1 MNCYKEKKHKTI
13 AIKKKKKMEWKETF
27 NNGILSID
35 GECERLGPLE
45 NYKND
50 AIEID
55 IKGVFKIISS
65 KCFLN
70 FVKLKEIKFPDT
82 IETLEDN
89 IIQGVKLIESL
100 TLPKSL
106 KTISTAQT
114 FDWCYSIK
122 NIFVSNENPYFCDVD
137 GVLYSKDKKILYYV
151 PGGRTSTS
159 YFVLNSVETIKLA
172 AFSHSK
178 ILQTIVIPP
187 SVKTIEKSFGYGS
200 EAINSVIIL
209 QCKEKV
215 LFNTD
220 GLFTKTNNANNLSL
234 IYYNEICIEK
244 PKITCHTNTMFLN
257 HIQFTIMI
265 IL

>member
-1 MNCYKEKKHKTI
+1 
-13 AIKKKKKMEWKETF
+13 MEWKETF

-122 NIFVSNENPYFCDVD
+122 NTPMPNSGKKKLKSN
-137 GVLYSKDKKILYYV
+137 
-151 PGGRTSTS
+151 
-159 YFVLNSVETIKLA
+159 
-172 AFSHSK
+172 AFSYK
-178 ILQTIVIPP
+178 I
-187 SVKTIEKSFGYGS
+187 F
-200 EAINSVIIL
+200 III
-209 QCKEKV
+209 KV
-215 LFNTD
+215 L
-220 GLFTKTNNANNLSL
+220 LFYKRNNL
-234 IYYNEICIEK
+234 CIVLSIFQK
-244 PKITCHTNTMFLN
+244 YQIHYL
-257 HIQFTIMI
+257 
-265 IL
+265 